1 MVFGPYDLS
10 PPCGRLWG
18 GGGGGNRT
26 HGPKLFVRIIFLR
39 NTRERCANESIMRK
53 FVRSE
58 NEVGL
63 GASTRRI
70 IVTNIS
76 CRPVGQLSG
85 RSIANCTITLT
96 GVL

>member
-1 MVFGPYDLS
+1 MTYL
-10 PPCGRLWG
+10 PPAAACGVG

-63 GASTRRI
+63 GAST
-70 IVTNIS
+70 V
-76 CRPVGQLSG
+76 
-85 RSIANCTITLT
+85 AF
-96 GVL
+96 